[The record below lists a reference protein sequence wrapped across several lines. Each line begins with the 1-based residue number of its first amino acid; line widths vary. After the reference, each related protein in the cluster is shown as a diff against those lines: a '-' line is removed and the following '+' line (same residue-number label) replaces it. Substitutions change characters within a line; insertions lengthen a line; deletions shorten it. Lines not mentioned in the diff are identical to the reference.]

1 MGVMSIPDVFAEDVI
16 PSWVK
21 NNAGWWATDQI
32 DDASFL
38 QGIQFLIKEEIMVI
52 TYVETSDDSG
62 SQEVPGW
69 VKNNA
74 GWWANNQINDSSFVL
89 GIKWLIS
96 NGIIVVEEKTT
107 YDYQEI
113 RVAFVGDQG
122 GSKFLSNDI
131 EVLKLIKNENVE
143 IIIHQGDL
151 GFEPASPTEWDERIS
166 EYLGEDFPY
175 LVSEGHHDQET
186 WKSYQEK
193 LYDRIKKNPN
203 IKCEG
208 DIGVKSNCTYNGLL
222 FILIA
227 PGKYTNDSDHDSFV
241 QKQLQD
247 NDSYWK
253 ICSMHN
259 ELYAMQ
265 TEAKLNKSG
274 MEVFEACKDGGAI
287 IATGHQHLYSRTGN
301 IIEFIDPKN
310 QKIDL
315 EWYDSNKLRVKE
327 GSTFAFVS
335 GLGGSPIAS
344 QVYDEWPINYAA
356 GQNATYGALFC
367 SFNAGGQPNKAYCY
381 FKDIDGAIVDS
392 FTITSFL
399 GKQHDDIDFVDAD
412 LSGRDLT
419 DEDLSNKIITDSDL
433 TNTILVGADLSNSVL
448 IGTKLTGTD
457 LTYANLTNVNL
468 AYKDLTGTILRGA
481 NLSGGSLAG
490 IDLSGVDITN
500 TILRGTDL
508 SNANLDGIDLSGKD
522 LTGTILKNVDLTDKD
537 LTGTILREA
546 NLSNANLDGIDLSG
560 KDLTGT
566 ILKNVDLTDK
576 DLTGTILREANLSN
590 ANLSGQDL
598 SSHDLTNVILTGSDL
613 TNSSLPD
620 NGLSG
625 KNFHE
630 TIFDGVDLSGKD
642 LSESHFQ
649 YASFKNT
656 NLKNVNLTN
665 AIFIDVD
672 LTKLKSLVGANLS
685 NTVFT
690 YSNLSGNNIDGI
702 SLYANNLQY
711 SNLSGLDF
719 SSVSN
724 KSVIGVVF
732 METDLS
738 NANFEG
744 VSFASNIHTIILEGR
759 AYLDDM
765 NLVELSNHLRKEGA
779 HTVWVTKKEVIGKD
793 LEIKFIRFVDFTNA
807 NLQNVNFSNADLTI
821 ALLKGA
827 DLTNAN
833 LSNAILQGVN
843 LSNANLQN
851 VNFSNADLSKAL
863 LRGADLTNANL
874 NGAVLDGAILSC
886 KNHPIC
892 KVN

>member
-151 GFEPASPTEWDERIS
+151 GFEPTSPTEWDGRIS

-335 GLGGSPIAS
+335 GLGGSPIVS

-546 NLSNANLDGIDLSG
+546 NLSNANL
-560 KDLTGT
+560 
-566 ILKNVDLTDK
+566 
-576 DLTGTILREANLSN
+576 
-590 ANLSGQDL
+590 SGQDL

-702 SLYANNLQY
+702 KLYANNLQY

-793 LEIKFIRFVDFTNA
+793 LEIEFIRFVDFT
-807 NLQNVNFSNADLTI
+807 
-821 ALLKGA
+821 
-827 DLTNAN
+827 
-833 LSNAILQGVN
+833 
-843 LSNANLQN
+843 NANLQN

>member
-21 NNAGWWATDQI
+21 NNADWWATDQI

-546 NLSNANLDGIDLSG
+546 NLSNANL
-560 KDLTGT
+560 
-566 ILKNVDLTDK
+566 
-576 DLTGTILREANLSN
+576 
-590 ANLSGQDL
+590 SGQDL

-702 SLYANNLQY
+702 KLYANNLQY

-793 LEIKFIRFVDFTNA
+793 LEIEFIRFVDFT
-807 NLQNVNFSNADLTI
+807 
-821 ALLKGA
+821 
-827 DLTNAN
+827 
-833 LSNAILQGVN
+833 
-843 LSNANLQN
+843 NANLQN

-874 NGAVLDGAILSC
+874 NGAVLDEAILSC